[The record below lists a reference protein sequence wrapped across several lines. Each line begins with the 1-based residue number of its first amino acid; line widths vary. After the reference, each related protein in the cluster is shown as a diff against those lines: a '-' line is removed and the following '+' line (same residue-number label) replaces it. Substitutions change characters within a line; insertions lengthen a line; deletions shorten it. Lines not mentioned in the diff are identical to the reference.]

1 MSDTQS
7 VSERFPEDD
16 LPGTGLFF
24 DDTANEPESSVP
36 AAADPIPDEAPG
48 PEEPSAHRVLST
60 GGAALAGL
68 DPAAVEKL
76 LTKVAL
82 RRYTKRIEEAVDARL
97 DDLDWSEVAAGI
109 ETRMAAHVAEA
120 AGVNTET
127 GEISDDPAAAVPKT
141 AEAAPVTD
149 ETEEEASEPAFRTVY
164 DFYEGIY
171 GPLYEHYD
179 SAPGVMAQ
187 RGTTEIRWCRQW
199 WNHQSVM
206 MRMTALWQG
215 YEVAYAEGGGAVST
229 WVLDHA
235 DRHFDRIMSDGGPL
249 SECRADHGNQMVR
262 YPTDPLPEGLN
273 LDAAT
278 VPPTRPVN
286 DSK

>member
-7 VSERFPEDD
+7 VSERFPEGD

-24 DDTANEPESSVP
+24 DDAANEPESSGKS
-36 AAADPIPDEAPG
+36 AADPDK
-48 PEEPSAHRVLST
+48 EESEDLNALST

-68 DPAAVEKL
+68 DAAAVEKL

-109 ETRMAAHVAEA
+109 ETRVAEA
-120 AGVNTET
+120 ARVKPET
-127 GEISDDPAAAVPKT
+127 GEISDDPAAA
-141 AEAAPVTD
+141 APDTEGSASVTE
-149 ETEEEASEPAFRTVY
+149 ETEEAPEPAFRTVY

-171 GPLYEHYD
+171 GPLYEHFD

-187 RGTTEIRWCRQW
+187 RGTTGIRWCRQW

-229 WVLDHA
+229 WMLDHA
-235 DRHFDRIMSDGGPL
+235 DRHFDRIMAEGGPL
-249 SECRADHGNQMVR
+249 SECRSDHGNQMVR
-262 YPTDPLPEGLN
+262 YPTDPLPKGLN
-273 LDAAT
+273 LDATT
-278 VPPTRPVN
+278 VQTPGFAE
-286 DSK
+286 

>member
-7 VSERFPEDD
+7 VSERFQEDD

-24 DDTANEPESSVP
+24 NDTGSEREPSVP
-36 AAADPIPDEAPG
+36 AAEPIPDEAPG
-48 PEEPSAHRVLST
+48 PGEPAALNALST

-68 DPAAVEKL
+68 NAAGMEKL

-97 DDLDWSEVAAGI
+97 DDLDWSEVAVSI
-109 ETRMAAHVAEA
+109 ETRVAGQVAAA
-120 AGVNTET
+120 AGVNTQT
-127 GEISDDPAAAVPKT
+127 GEISDNPAD
-141 AEAAPVTD
+141 APDTEGSASVTE
-149 ETEEEASEPAFRTVY
+149 ETEEAPEPAFRTVY

-171 GPLYEHYD
+171 GPMYEHFD

-187 RGTTEIRWCRQW
+187 RGTTGIRWCRRW

-206 MRMTALWQG
+206 MRLTALWQG

-229 WVLDHA
+229 WMLDHA
-235 DRHFDRIMSDGGPL
+235 DRHFDRIMADGGPL
-249 SECRADHGNQMVR
+249 SECRSDHGNQMVR

-273 LDAAT
+273 LDATT
-278 VPPTRPVN
+278 VQTRGPN
-286 DSK
+286 E

>member
-24 DDTANEPESSVP
+24 DDTAPEPEPSVT
-36 AAADPIPDEAPG
+36 AAADSIPDEAPG
-48 PEEPSAHRVLST
+48 TEEPAALSALST
-60 GGAALAGL
+60 GGADLAGL
-68 DPAAVEKL
+68 DAAAVEKL

-109 ETRMAAHVAEA
+109 NTRVAGHVAEA

-127 GEISDDPAAAVPKT
+127 GEISDDPAAAAVPDN
-141 AEAAPVTD
+141 AEAAPVTE
-149 ETEEEASEPAFRTVY
+149 ETEGAPEPAFRTVY

-171 GPLYEHYD
+171 GPMYEHFD

-187 RGTTEIRWCRQW
+187 RGTTGIRWCRQW

-229 WVLDHA
+229 WMLDHA
-235 DRHFDRIMSDGGPL
+235 DRHFDRIMAEGGPL
-249 SECRADHGNQMVR
+249 SECRSDHGNQMVR

-273 LDAAT
+273 LDAAA
-278 VPPTRPVN
+278 VPPAQPDTH
-286 DSK
+286 

>member
-1 MSDTQS
+1 VSDTQS

-24 DDTANEPESSVP
+24 DDTAPEPETSVQPEETEP
-36 AAADPIPDEAPG
+36 AADL
-48 PEEPSAHRVLST
+48 SALSA

-68 DPAAVEKL
+68 DPEAVEKL

-82 RRYTKRIEEAVDARL
+82 RRYTKRIEESVDARL

-109 ETRMAAHVAEA
+109 QSRVAGHVAEA
-120 AGVNTET
+120 AGVNTEI
-127 GEISDDPAAAVPKT
+127 GEISDDPAAAVSDVERP
-141 AEAAPVTD
+141 APVTE
-149 ETEEEASEPAFRTVY
+149 ETEEVPEPAFRTVY
-164 DFYEGIY
+164 DFYDGIY
-171 GPLYEHYD
+171 GPLYEHFD

-187 RGTTEIRWCRQW
+187 RGTTGIRWCRQW
-199 WNHQSVM
+199 WNHESVM

-215 YEVAYAEGGGAVST
+215 YEVAYAEGGGAMST
-229 WVLDHA
+229 WMLDHA
-235 DRHFDRIMSDGGPL
+235 DRHFDRIMAEGGPL
-249 SECRADHGNQMVR
+249 SECRSDHGNQMVR

-278 VPPTRPVN
+278 VLR
-286 DSK
+286 D